1 MQSTYAAAE
10 PGGIFIDRINQRNN
24 RHYCE
29 TIRATNPCGEQP
41 LPPYGACL
49 LGSVNL
55 MSLVKR
61 PFEGGA
67 DLDMPALAAL
77 VPTAVRMLDNAIDVS
92 RFPPAAQRQE
102 PKGKRPLGPGI
113 TGLPDA
119 RTACGLRSRRRAAGK
134 ATERR
139 PARQEP

>member
-67 DLDMPALAAL
+67 DLDMEALAEL
-77 VPTAVRMLDNAIDVS
+77 VPTAVRMLDNAIDMS
-92 RFPPAAQRQE
+92 RFPIDAQRQE
-102 PKGKRPLGPGI
+102 AKAKRRIGLGL
-113 TGLPDA
+113 TGPADA
-119 RTACGLRSRRRAAGK
+119 LLACGLRHVDPQSAA
-134 ATERR
+134 
-139 PARQEP
+139 